1 MLLTMLLLLGPEY
14 IILFYFL
21 AFLAISSD
29 FDLIDYFNILGWLLE
44 FWRHFPNLIS
54 SYWVLLATL

>member
-1 MLLTMLLLLGPEY
+1 MLLLLSPEY

-44 FWRHFPNLIS
+44 FWWHFSNLIS